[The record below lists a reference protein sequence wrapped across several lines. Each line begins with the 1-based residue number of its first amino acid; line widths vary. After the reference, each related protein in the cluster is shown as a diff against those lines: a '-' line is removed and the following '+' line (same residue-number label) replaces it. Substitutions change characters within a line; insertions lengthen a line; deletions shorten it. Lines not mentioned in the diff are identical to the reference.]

1 MPLLKGPTWDLNTTG
16 LKVDQQIL
24 NKLKSE
30 IQARMLELHAEI
42 MADIKPY
49 VEEKYPN
56 NSFNISSPQQLS
68 WLLFDKLGQEFGVLT
83 DVGKEIC
90 KAVGLPLPYSPVA
103 KRNFKQYMIE
113 NEGQAYS
120 PEGYDHIKK
129 RPIKAKKIGPWYK
142 YTKCDKEAL
151 QTHSKKFRWIQ
162 KFLEFKKEEKIL
174 TTYVEGIKDRLTYG
188 VIYPSFNQSGTTSGR
203 YSSSNPNFQNLPRD
217 DKRIKKCIVARPGN
231 IFVGA
236 DQDQLE
242 PRTFA
247 SVSKD
252 SKLIDAFNSKNDF
265 YSTIGIEVFQRY
277 DSLPLKEGNEKAFGV
292 KYKQERN
299 IAKVVALS
307 ATYGTTAPKM
317 AKAIGKPV
325 EEAQEV
331 INTYFERF
339 PGVKQFMLS
348 CYDEVKRSGI
358 VKSIFGRPRRI
369 PDAININKIYGNQKH
384 ENLPYEA
391 RTLLNLA
398 VNHKIQATA
407 ANIMNR
413 SAIAISKQIKLN
425 SQTNNDWNKVKIV
438 MQVHDELILEGPEAL
453 AEEMKALLQEKMEKT
468 ILLPGVSLVAKPQK
482 AYNIA
487 DLK

>member
-1 MPLLKGPTWDLNTTG
+1 
-16 LKVDQQIL
+16 
-24 NKLKSE
+24 
-30 IQARMLELHAEI
+30 
-42 MADIKPY
+42 
-49 VEEKYPN
+49 
-56 NSFNISSPQQLS
+56 
-68 WLLFDKLGQEFGVLT
+68 
-83 DVGKEIC
+83 
-90 KAVGLPLPYSPVA
+90 
-103 KRNFKQYMIE
+103 
-113 NEGQAYS
+113 
-120 PEGYDHIKK
+120 
-129 RPIKAKKIGPWYK
+129 
-142 YTKCDKEAL
+142 
-151 QTHSKKFRWIQ
+151 
-162 KFLEFKKEEKIL
+162 
-174 TTYVEGIKDRLTYG
+174 
-188 VIYPSFNQSGTTSGR
+188 
-203 YSSSNPNFQNLPRD
+203 
-217 DKRIKKCIVARPGN
+217 
-231 IFVGA
+231 
-236 DQDQLE
+236 
-242 PRTFA
+242 
-247 SVSKD
+247 VSKD

-339 PGVKQFMLS
+339 PGVRQFMLS